1 MTQHQ
6 LERAVARATG
16 ESIETIQR
24 HGFISMPVI
33 VRRPQLRRRR
43 ARNGRAGSRRPATIR

>member
-33 VRRPQLRRRR
+33 VRRPRHRRRR
-43 ARNGRAGSRRPATIR
+43 ARSGRAGSRRPATIP